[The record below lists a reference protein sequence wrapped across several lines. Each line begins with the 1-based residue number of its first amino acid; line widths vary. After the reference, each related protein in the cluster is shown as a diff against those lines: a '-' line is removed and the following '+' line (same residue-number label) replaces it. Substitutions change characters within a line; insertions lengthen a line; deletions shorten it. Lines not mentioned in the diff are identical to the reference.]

1 MGLVRLGVV
10 GAGEFGAR
18 YLAALRAVGGVEI
31 AWVCDRDGERA
42 ARAASA
48 FEGAQVATDV
58 RQVCDDPSVE
68 AVIVVTPEGAHRVVA
83 EPALRA
89 GKHVI
94 VEKPLA
100 TTEEDAL
107 AMKRAAEESG
117 RLLMTG
123 FLLRFDY
130 RYAQVKQRLG
140 EVGAV
145 RNVFAYRNFDRSLFA
160 LYSRTHSFVENA
172 IHDIDLVLW
181 YVQSKV
187 TAVHGYC
194 RNTQGRENPDVN
206 WGVIEFASGAI
217 AVVHTSWLY
226 PPQPHEFL
234 QWNTGVQVMGD
245 RGVLEVRSDSDGFRA
260 NTDGLGQVVLDQ
272 TGWSTIHGEPRGA
285 FGAMLRHFL
294 QCLRGEAQYMG
305 TTPDEAIESMRV
317 AVALADDAKARGP
330 QFGGPS

>member
-1 MGLVRLGVV
+1 VDDVNLAVV
-10 GAGEFGAR
+10 GAGEFGTR
-18 YLAALRAVGGVEI
+18 YLNALRSVAGARVSC
-31 AWVCDRDGERA
+31 VCDLDRA
-42 ARAASA
+42 KAEAAAAPFAGAR
-48 FEGAQVATDV
+48 VVTDV
-58 RQVCDDPSVE
+58 QQVCDDPSID
-68 AVIVVTPEGAHRVVA
+68 AVIVVTPEHLHRVVA

-107 AMKRAAEESG
+107 AMMRAAKEAD

-130 RYAQVKQRLG
+130 RYAQVKERLAD
-140 EVGAV
+140 VGVV
-145 RNVFAYRNFDRSLFA
+145 RNVYAYRNFDRSLFA

-181 YVQSKV
+181 YVGSKV
-187 TAVHGYC
+187 TRVHGFC

-206 WGVIEFASGAI
+206 WGVLEFESGAI

-226 PPQPHEFL
+226 PPQRHDVL

-260 NTDGLGQVVLDQ
+260 NTEGLGQVVLDQ
-272 TGWSTIHGEPRGA
+272 SGWATIHGEPRGA
-285 FGAMLRHFL
+285 FGAMLRHFI
-294 QCLRGEAQYMG
+294 QCLRGEAEYRG
-305 TTPDEAIESMRV
+305 TTPEEAIESMRV
-317 AVALADDAKARGP
+317 AVALAENAAQQP
-330 QFGGPS
+330 V